1 MIAFNL
7 FVVTAFN
14 LFFLIV
20 VGFIVGYRVV
30 CNKAQDLL
38 AKYGIRL
45 KESPFRNS
53 SSEIVMRLRR
63 MKSNPRLSEEDA
75 KRARFYYG
83 YLTWGFG
90 LVFAF
95 VWVAIII
102 ILIFVLHE

>member
-1 MIAFNL
+1 MTAFNL
-7 FVVTAFN
+7 FVITAFN

-45 KESPFRNS
+45 KESSFRNS

-63 MKSNPRLSEEDA
+63 MRSDPRLSEEDA

-90 LVFAF
+90 IVFVF
-95 VWVAIII
+95 VWVVIII
-102 ILIFVLHE
+102 ILIFVLHA

>member
-1 MIAFNL
+1 MTTFNL
-7 FVVTAFN
+7 LVITAFN

-38 AKYGIRL
+38 GKYGVCL
-45 KESPFRNS
+45 KESSFRNA
-53 SSEIVMRLRR
+53 SSEIVMRLGR
-63 MKSNPRLSEEDA
+63 MRSDPRLSEEDA

-90 LVFAF
+90 IGFAF
-95 VWVAIII
+95 VWIVVIII
-102 ILIFVLHE
+102 MIFVLHK

>member
-1 MIAFNL
+1 MTAFNL
-7 FVVTAFN
+7 LVVTAFN
-14 LFFLIV
+14 LFFLLVI
-20 VGFIVGYRVV
+20 GFIIGYHVV

-38 AKYGIRL
+38 GKYGVRL
-45 KESPFRNS
+45 KESSFRNS

-63 MKSNPRLSEEDA
+63 IKSDPRLSEEDA

-90 LVFAF
+90 IMFAF
-95 VWVAIII
+95 VWVVIII

>member
-1 MIAFNL
+1 MTAFNL
-7 FVVTAFN
+7 FVITAFN

-45 KESPFRNS
+45 KESSFRNS
-53 SSEIVMRLRR
+53 SSEIVMLLRR
-63 MKSNPRLSEEDA
+63 MRSDPRLSEEDA
-75 KRARFYYG
+75 KRARLYYG

-95 VWVAIII
+95 VWVVIII